1 MSQSGFEM
9 FSNVAG
15 MVIVIADVIFF
26 YALWNIFC
34 KNKKEKMSMMIG
46 SVLLLLNIGLGFIS
60 SLPTSGRLIISAI
73 AILTYSIVRY
83 KKHCEKPVFIL
94 ATVYKGNIIKN
105 LIMDCQSYTKYRPNE
120 TTGGI
125 FVSWRRKEELPT
137 GA

>member
-73 AILTYSIVRY
+73 AILSDIKSIARNRY
-83 KKHCEKPVFIL
+83 LFLLCF
-94 ATVYKGNIIKN
+94 
-105 LIMDCQSYTKYRPNE
+105 MDCVLSVCQ
-120 TTGGI
+120 
-125 FVSWRRKEELPT
+125 LPIVYFNM
-137 GA
+137 

>member
-46 SVLLLLNIGLGFIS
+46 SVYCS
-60 SLPTSGRLIISAI
+60 
-73 AILTYSIVRY
+73 
-83 KKHCEKPVFIL
+83 
-94 ATVYKGNIIKN
+94 
-105 LIMDCQSYTKYRPNE
+105 
-120 TTGGI
+120 
-125 FVSWRRKEELPT
+125 
-137 GA
+137 

>member
-94 ATVYKGNIIKN
+94 TLFYGC
-105 LIMDCQSYTKYRPNE
+105 LLYTSDAADE
-120 TTGGI
+120 
-125 FVSWRRKEELPT
+125 
-137 GA
+137 

>member
-46 SVLLLLNIGLGFIS
+46 SVLLLLNIALRETGI
-60 SLPTSGRLIISAI
+60 
-73 AILTYSIVRY
+73 YSYFVLWTA
-83 KKHCEKPVFIL
+83 FF
-94 ATVYKGNIIKN
+94 
-105 LIMDCQSYTKYRPNE
+105 Q
-120 TTGGI
+120 
-125 FVSWRRKEELPT
+125 FVSCQ
-137 GA
+137 

>member
-46 SVLLLLNIGLGFIS
+46 SVLLLLNIGLAFIS
-60 SLPTSGRLIISAI
+60 SLPTSERLIISAN
-73 AILTYSIVRY
+73 ANLTYSIVRY
-83 KKHCEKPVFIL
+83 KKHCEKPVFIH
-94 ATVYKGNIIKN
+94 T
-105 LIMDCQSYTKYRPNE
+105 
-120 TTGGI
+120 
-125 FVSWRRKEELPT
+125 
-137 GA
+137 

>member
-60 SLPTSGRLIISAI
+60 SLPDKWA
-73 AILTYSIVRY
+73 AD
-83 KKHCEKPVFIL
+83 
-94 ATVYKGNIIKN
+94 NIGYCHFDLQYCPI
-105 LIMDCQSYTKYRPNE
+105 
-120 TTGGI
+120 
-125 FVSWRRKEELPT
+125 
-137 GA
+137 